1 MIIAFVPIRC
11 GSKSITHKNIK
22 NFCGRPLIYWVLEAL
37 EKSKV
42 DCIYVATDC
51 EEFVDIVSG
60 FGFSKIQIYH
70 REPENAQDSS
80 STESVMLEFLKNKEN
95 NKDKTGSP
103 LQGDDIFILIQA
115 TSPFLTSTHIDLAL
129 KKYLSKKSDSMLSAV
144 RFKRFLW
151 SDQGKAINYDY
162 RSRPR
167 RQEFEGALL
176 ENGAFYINRV
186 SNILRDKNRLS
197 GRVEVYEMPEFT
209 YLEMDE
215 PVDWE
220 MGEALMRQ
228 HQKERVL
235 GSFDSKKIKLFLCD
249 VDGTLTDGGMYYS
262 EKGEILKKFNTV
274 DGMGLSLLKKH
285 GILRGLIT
293 KENSPISQERG
304 KKLKLD
310 FVFIGVDDKL
320 NEVKKLCKKLGIS
333 LHEVAYIGDDI
344 NDLELLEAC
353 GLSAAP
359 SDGNPYVKNRVGI
372 VLSRGGGKG
381 CVREFVDIIIKEIQ
395 L

>member
-249 VDGTLTDGGMYYS
+249 VDGTLTDGGDRKS
-262 EKGEILKKFNTV
+262 TRL
-274 DGMGLSLLKKH
+274 
-285 GILRGLIT
+285 
-293 KENSPISQERG
+293 NSSHR
-304 KKLKLD
+304 L
-310 FVFIGVDDKL
+310 
-320 NEVKKLCKKLGIS
+320 
-333 LHEVAYIGDDI
+333 
-344 NDLELLEAC
+344 
-353 GLSAAP
+353 
-359 SDGNPYVKNRVGI
+359 
-372 VLSRGGGKG
+372 
-381 CVREFVDIIIKEIQ
+381 
-395 L
+395 